1 LLFNPLMN
9 RRAAFLLFAIAL
21 AVEAAAQEAT
31 PTSTLK
37 KRSWFGRILHPFSS
51 SSLPE
56 YNDPRLRG
64 LTLDLLVTPQIVKL
78 SEVRQLQIKLI
89 VTNLGKRAVTLDFP
103 TDQRIEIYLR
113 NSAETILTKWT
124 DNHAVSEK
132 PGTILI
138 NPQEH
143 VEYNETIATRD
154 LVPNKVSIVEVFF
167 PQYPEL
173 NIRQKFMTAP

>member
-1 LLFNPLMN
+1 M
-9 RRAAFLLFAIAL
+9 RRSAAFVLFMIAL
-21 AVEAAAQEAT
+21 LGGAFAQEAT

-37 KRSWFGRILHPFSS
+37 KRSWFGHIFHPFSS
-51 SSLPE
+51 TSLPE
-56 YNDPRLRG
+56 YKDPRLRG

-78 SEVRQLQIKLI
+78 SEVRQLQIKII
-89 VTNLGKRAVTLDFP
+89 VTNLGKRAVTLDFS

-124 DNHAVSEK
+124 ENHAITEK
-132 PGTILI
+132 TATVLI

-154 LVPNKVSIVEVFF
+154 LVPSKVFIVEVFF

-173 NIRQKFMTAP
+173 NIRQKFMTAQ